1 MSAQTVYTQASTLI
15 TSSTSPANS
24 GPLTVGNFAELAVDI
39 NITSNQGSSPTIQYF
54 VDRFGVDG
62 IWYPIWQSPVVAA
75 STDQIS
81 ASIGAGLDFAES
93 FGGTIRFRW
102 SIGGSSTPGFTY
114 SVSLQAK

>member
-15 TSSTSPANS
+15 TSSSNS
-24 GPLTVGNFAELAVDI
+24 GPLSVGNYVELAVDI

-54 VDRFGVDG
+54 VDRLGVDG
-62 IWYPIWQSPVVAA
+62 IWYPIWQS
-75 STDQIS
+75 
-81 ASIGAGLDFAES
+81 ASINTSTNVTSVSIGTGLNYAES

-114 SVSLQAK
+114 SVSIQSK